1 MYIWENTDWPS
12 FSPDESAL
20 VDLLKN
26 VYHER
31 GMLLGRMQALGFPLR
46 QQASLSILSQEIQKT
61 SEIEGE
67 SLNLAAVRSSLGR
80 RLGIDPGESDVSDA
94 LSDTVSGAMSDA
106 LTDTVSGA
114 MSGAVIDGIVNVLAD
129 ATQRY
134 QDPLSIER
142 LFSWHRSLF
151 PTGRSG
157 LLRIQTGDWRGEERD
172 PMQVVSGALGKETIH
187 YEAPPAERIPS
198 EIKRFLTWY
207 NASETG
213 DEIVHALLA
222 HLWFVTIH
230 PFEDGNGRMGR
241 AILEMSMARAE
252 KSSLRFFSLSH
263 QIEKERDAYYRIL
276 QQTQS
281 GELTTLEYVE
291 WFLRCLLQAFEGS
304 YEILSSVLFRARFWN
319 RFATEALNER
329 QIRMINRLLDDFKG
343 NMTSSKWA
351 KMTESS
357 QDTAHRDI
365 KDLIERGILIKSPAG
380 GRSTTYSLVVL

>member
-20 VDLLKN
+20 VDLHKN

-31 GMLLGRMQALGFPLR
+31 GMLLGHMQALGFPLR

-80 RLGIDPGESDVSDA
+80 RLDIDPGESVSSDA
-94 LSDTVSGAMSDA
+94 LSDTVS
-106 LTDTVSGA
+106 VA

-129 ATQRY
+129 ATQHY

-142 LFSWHRSLF
+142 LFSWHQSLF

-172 PMQVVSGALGKETIH
+172 PMQVVSGAFGKETIH
-187 YEAPPAERIPS
+187 YEGPPAERIQS

-230 PFEDGNGRMGR
+230 PFEDGNGRIGR

-291 WFLRCLLQAFEGS
+291 WFLRCLLRALEGS